1 MKIIIILCPKF
12 WKKVPFLNTFI
23 DGDNIK
29 AKIFCTC
36 LENNNYYILE
46 LVEYLSLIN
55 NRKITSKCSIH
66 PESNAT
72 NFFMNCENW
81 LCQICL
87 SNHTNSTYKSEYRKN
102 SIQKIN
108 CEKHNQKKRYI
119 FLNNGEFL
127 FCKECFLRHNI
138 RNKVPHKGVNI
149 EHYNTKVKMKSKT
162 NKYNEYQQE
171 VIELDNNFKT
181 DILLNINS
189 MQNNN
194 TNINNADNKN
204 KINEED
210 LIKYKNIIQKYLI
223 HKNINEQLKYLI
235 EIILKNYEYFNDESI
250 INKNFICNIIIN
262 TGIKVK
268 YPKLNKEILLLDQI
282 NNFIN

>member
-1 MKIIIILCPKF
+1 
-12 WKKVPFLNTFI
+12 
-23 DGDNIK
+23 
-29 AKIFCTC
+29 
-36 LENNNYYILE
+36 
-46 LVEYLSLIN
+46 
-55 NRKITSKCSIH
+55 
-66 PESNAT
+66 
-72 NFFMNCENW
+72 
-81 LCQICL
+81 
-87 SNHTNSTYKSEYRKN
+87 
-102 SIQKIN
+102 
-108 CEKHNQKKRYI
+108 
-119 FLNNGEFL
+119 
-127 FCKECFLRHNI
+127 
-138 RNKVPHKGVNI
+138 
-149 EHYNTKVKMKSKT
+149 
-162 NKYNEYQQE
+162 
-171 VIELDNNFKT
+171 
-181 DILLNINS
+181 

-210 LIKYKNIIQKYLI
+210 LIKNKNIIQKYLI

>member
-1 MKIIIILCPKF
+1 MGNQQKKSKSKSHNKTNLSENYNYLLCQKC

-29 AKIFCTC
+29 VKLFCTC
-36 LENNNYYILE
+36 LENNHYFILD

-55 NRKITSKCSIH
+55 NRKINNQCSIH

-72 NFFMNCENW
+72 YFCMNCENW
-81 LCQICL
+81 LCRNCF
-87 SNHTNSTYKSEYRKN
+87 SNHTKATCKSEYNKN
-102 SIQKIN
+102 NDQKIN
-108 CEKHNQKKRYI
+108 CEKHNPNKKVYFCKQCRD
-119 FLNNGEFL
+119 L

-181 DILLNINS
+181 DILLDINS

-194 TNINNADNKN
+194 NNNINNDDNKN
-204 KINEED
+204 KINDGD
-210 LIKYKNIIQKYLI
+210 LMKFKDIIQNKYLV
-223 HKNINEQLKYLI
+223 HKEINE
-235 EIILKNYEYFNDESI
+235 
-250 INKNFICNIIIN
+250 
-262 TGIKVK
+262 
-268 YPKLNKEILLLDQI
+268 
-282 NNFIN
+282 